1 MNLDEPYNSWLTK
14 HIGQMID
21 PNLRYVLRV
30 SAATSKGETTL
41 DLGLD
46 LSWFILI
53 QVQDE
58 DQQKLETILELF
70 KNPQFLEQFKATM
83 LIPET
88 KRFFEEF
95 LIYNI
100 FFLEGL
106 KSFIDFSVLNVP
118 IDFISHSLFIKR
130 SDTPDTPQIDAERI
144 NIVKIVLDSD
154 FVLTGDYPLSSIGY
168 AVRKVLQME
177 SISDRFTVAKRML
190 EIGFQLFSDNP
201 VSNSEVAVQLI
212 NNRAD
217 PACLDIIKSNAAKF
231 TEIQISVAGGAA
243 GSNLADYFYWVKED
257 MLAVRFIREAL
268 GIDIS
273 P

>member
-1 MNLDEPYNSWLTK
+1 MNLDEPYNAWLIK

-30 SAATSKGETTL
+30 SASTSKGETTL

-58 DQQKLETILELF
+58 DEKKLEIVLEILKKPE
-70 KNPQFLEQFKATM
+70 FLEQFKATM
-83 LIPET
+83 RIPET

-95 LIYNI
+95 LLYNI
-100 FFLEGL
+100 YFLDGL
-106 KSFIDFSVLNVP
+106 KSYIDFEVLNVP

-130 SDTPDTPQIDAERI
+130 SDKPDTPDVNADRI
-144 NIVKIVLDSD
+144 KIVKIILDAG
-154 FVLTGDYPLSSIGY
+154 FVLNGDYPVNSKGY
-168 AVRKVLQME
+168 AVRKVLQMD
-177 SISDRFTVAKRML
+177 SVPDRFIVAKRML
-190 EIGFQLFSDNP
+190 EIGFKLFTDNP
-201 VSNSEVAVQLI
+201 ASNSELAVQLI
-212 NNRAD
+212 NNRDDAM
-217 PACLDIIKSNAAKF
+217 CLVIIKSHTAELKKIEF
-231 TEIQISVAGGAA
+231 HVAGSSAE
-243 GSNLADYFYWVKED
+243 SNLADYFYWVKED
-257 MLAVRFIREAL
+257 MSAVRFIREIL